1 MKLSNRDG
9 GLKTRSVALKTL
21 IKEYFIIFAWVILC
35 AILTFVC
42 KGKFLTSSNFFTML
56 RQASIVAIAACGQ
69 YFIMIGGAFDLSTDG
84 TVALSGVIFADL
96 IVSHLMHPVAAAL
109 VALVVGALIGLLNG
123 IMITRF
129 NIPAFIATLATLSI
143 TQGLTFVYT
152 NATPVTKLPKT
163 ISWLGRGVIGDLKT
177 FGVPIPVIIMV
188 LVFVLAW
195 IVADRMNFGRKIYAL
210 GGNREAAYLSGIN
223 TKRYT
228 LLTFVIASVL
238 AAFASVILVSR
249 LDSGHPS
256 SGAGYAFD
264 TVTAC
269 VIGGVS
275 LTGGKGKAINVMFG
289 MIFLTTFFNGMT
301 LLNVNTFYQ
310 DVLKGVVL
318 AAAVGMDTF
327 RNKSK
332 A

>member
-1 MKLSNRDG
+1 MKTAKG
-9 GLKTRSVALKTL
+9 AGALQRGRGVKSFV
-21 IKEYFIIFAWVILC
+21 KEYFIIIAWAVLC
-35 AILTFVC
+35 VILTFAC

-69 YFIMIGGAFDLSTDG
+69 YFIMIGGAFDLSVDG
-84 TVALSGVIFADL
+84 TIALSGVIFANL
-96 IVSHLMHPVAAAL
+96 IVANGVHPVLAAL
-109 VALVVGALIGLLNG
+109 AALAIGALVGLLNG
-123 IMITRF
+123 LMVTRV

-143 TQGLTFVYT
+143 TQGLTYVYT
-152 NATPVTKLPKT
+152 NATPITKLPKS
-163 ISWLGRGVIGDLKT
+163 ISWLGRGVIGDLQT
-177 FGVPIPVIIMV
+177 FGVPVPVIIM
-188 LVFVLAW
+188 LAVFLIAW
-195 IVADRMNFGRKIYAL
+195 FVADRLNFGRKIYAL

-223 TKRYT
+223 TKKYT
-228 LLTFVIASVL
+228 LLTFVIGSTL

-249 LDSGHPS
+249 LDSGHPG

-264 TVTAC
+264 TVTGC

-301 LLNVNTFYQ
+301 LLDVNSFYQ

-318 AAAVGMDTF
+318 AVAVGLDTF
-327 RNKSK
+327 RSQTN

>member
-1 MKLSNRDG
+1 MKTKDQMRAIRPVNRVG
-9 GLKTRSVALKTL
+9 AIV
-21 IKEYFIIFAWVILC
+21 KEYFIIIAWVVLC
-35 AILTFVC
+35 VVLTFAC

-69 YFIMIGGAFDLSTDG
+69 YFIMLGGAFDLSVDG
-84 TVALSGVIFADL
+84 TIALTGVVFANL
-96 IVSHLMHPVAAAL
+96 IVANGLHPIAAAL

-123 IMITRF
+123 FMVTRI

-143 TQGLTFVYT
+143 TQGLTYVYT
-152 NATPVTKLPKT
+152 NATPITKLPKS
-163 ISWLGRGVIGDLKT
+163 ISWLGRGVVGDLKT

-188 LVFVLAW
+188 LVFILAW
-195 IVADRMNFGRKIYAL
+195 FVAERLNFGRKIYAL
-210 GGNREAAYLSGIN
+210 GGNREAAYLSGVN

-228 LLTFVIASVL
+228 LITFVIGSVL
-238 AAFASVILVSR
+238 AAFASIILVSR
-249 LDSGHPS
+249 LDSGHPA

-264 TVTAC
+264 TVTGC

-301 LLNVNTFYQ
+301 LLNVSAFYQ

-318 AAAVGMDTF
+318 AVAVGLDTF
-327 RNKSK
+327 RNKTK